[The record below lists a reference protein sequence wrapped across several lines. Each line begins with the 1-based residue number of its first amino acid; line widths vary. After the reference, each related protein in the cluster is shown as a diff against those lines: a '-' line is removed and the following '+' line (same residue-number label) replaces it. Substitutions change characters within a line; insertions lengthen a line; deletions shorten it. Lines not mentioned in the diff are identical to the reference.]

1 MYQTILLQMVAPI
14 RNICLFLLL
23 GCVCPM
29 QAQLHFNAD
38 VKSNHLWRGI
48 EVADGVVLTADV
60 NYSLLDGM
68 VNIGLWG
75 GTNATGTYKEFN
87 NHLSL
92 CYRGFSLSFWD
103 TYNFSPG
110 ATYNNREFFN
120 YQAHETGRFLDATA
134 SYHFGKKFPLL
145 LSWST
150 VLFGRDR
157 NTENTANKYSTFCYA
172 EYAVYQNECWQ
183 IDAGIGGAFA
193 LNRSGDSSH
202 FYGDKAGIVHMMLK
216 VTRRVNIGKW
226 KLPIYACALW
236 NPQSDRAFLQIGAQV
251 FPF

>member
-150 VLFGRDR
+150 VLFG
-157 NTENTANKYSTFCYA
+157 
-172 EYAVYQNECWQ
+172 
-183 IDAGIGGAFA
+183 AFA

-251 FPF
+251 FSF